1 MSGMASNL
9 GTSSLLATTERKL
22 FKQLAETV
30 QGYQSTANFACGGVL
45 RIDPSNTSRF
55 DNFGKD
61 DSMTC
66 PPVVLRWDTK
76 DGKIDKVQF
85 PVAGRED
92 LTHLV
97 KDCAPASFGFQGQ
110 NLLDVTYRQAGKLDS
125 EQFSTNFNPYDY
137 GIIAAVSQ
145 ILLPSITR
153 PETNSTNLSRDH
165 WGVVAELY
173 KLNVCRIIKSRHTFA
188 NGR

>member
-1 MSGMASNL
+1 
-9 GTSSLLATTERKL
+9 
-22 FKQLAETV
+22 
-30 QGYQSTANFACGGVL
+30 
-45 RIDPSNTSRF
+45 
-55 DNFGKD
+55 
-61 DSMTC
+61 MTC

-85 PVAGRED
+85 PVAEREH

-97 KDCAPASFGFQGQ
+97 KDCAPASLGFQGQ
-110 NLLDVTYRQAGKLDS
+110 NLLNVTYRQAGKLDS

-137 GIIAAVSQ
+137 GIIAAISQ
-145 ILLPSITR
+145 VLLPSIMR

-173 KLNVCRIIKSRHTFA
+173 KLNVCRIKVEA
-188 NGR
+188 QLC

>member
-1 MSGMASNL
+1 MASNHSTV

-45 RIDPSNTSRF
+45 QIDASNTSRF
-55 DNFGKD
+55 DNFGKN

-85 PVAGRED
+85 PVAERER
-92 LTHLV
+92 LTRLV

-137 GIIAAVSQ
+137 GIIAAISQ

-165 WGVVAELY
+165 WGVLAELY
-173 KLNVCRIIKSRHTFA
+173 KLNVCRIIKSRNTFA